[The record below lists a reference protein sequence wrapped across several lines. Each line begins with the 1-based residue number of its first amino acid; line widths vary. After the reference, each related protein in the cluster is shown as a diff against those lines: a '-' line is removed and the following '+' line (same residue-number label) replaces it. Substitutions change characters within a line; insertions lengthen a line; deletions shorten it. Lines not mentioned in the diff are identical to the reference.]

1 MLLEASARSPMRA
14 PHLHF
19 LVSAPGRRTLIT
31 HIFVEGEDLRHGG
44 DAVFGVKESLVRE
57 FQRQAPGTP
66 TPDGR
71 RLGADRSW
79 TRVRFDI
86 VLAPDG
92 A

>member
-1 MLLEASARSPMRA
+1 MRA

-19 LVSAPGRRTLIT
+19 LVSAAGRRTLIT
-31 HIFVEGEDLRHGG
+31 HIFVEGEELRGGG

-57 FQRQAPGTP
+57 FERRPVGSP

-71 RLGADRSW
+71 ELGERSW

-86 VLAPDG
+86 VLAPAG
-92 A
+92 V